1 MKSVRFLVGAV
12 GTALLVACG
21 SGADGAPG
29 EKGADGAKGD
39 NGAPGKEA
47 TVTPSLDFVTPNK
60 GVLDRTIEVTL
71 SASGTKFSGSPK
83 VDFGAGITVS
93 EVKALSATAI
103 SAKLVIAANA
113 AIGTRDVTVDGQKI
127 DKAFSVI
134 PAFAAQLTGTVQQGA
149 VVSYVIMN
157 QDPASPFDKDN
168 LSLVAPDLLDLGF
181 GAESNL
187 YASGAVI
194 VPPLATGTAAFSF
207 ANMDAE
213 GKPRTSYVGA
223 GDTMKITAR
232 VAPPLATNVAPA
244 VVNLGAQLASTYG
257 KVTVPAAT
265 TAIIDYRVQVAG
277 NATTSPRGF
286 VFGKGGKAADLL
298 GVISPPTDFFGNPE
312 PPPYDLRMVVP
323 FPQQAAAEDEFLV
336 LFDASGR
343 GGAATTTTTVV
354 KAELV
359 AEGAA
364 AHATAP
370 TAQDLA
376 TLQPIPVN
384 LANDIGGKVVTGNL
398 SAGNEVDVYR
408 ITVAAA
414 DRLQIAISGEGEYD
428 VVVST
433 DGSSDPEGD
442 NTIGYVYS
450 PAKGLPGND
459 VVDAGTE
466 TTLYIAV
473 LPYQARNGKY
483 ALSIRKIAAN

>member
-134 PAFAAQLTGTVQQGA
+134 PAIKSQLVGTALQGGVA
-149 VVSYVIMN
+149 NVAILN
-157 QDPASPFDKDN
+157 QDTANPFDKDN
-168 LSLVAPDLLDLGF
+168 LTLVAPDLVNLNV

-187 YASGAVI
+187 YAGGAFV
-194 VPPLATGTAAFSF
+194 VPPLATGSPAFSL
-207 ANMDAE
+207 ANVDAE
-213 GKPRTSYVGA
+213 GKPRVTFL
-223 GDTMKITAR
+223 GDPNDVKITGRTAT
-232 VAPPLATNVAPA
+232 ALATNVAPA
-244 VVNLGAQLASTYG
+244 AVNLGAQLASNFG
-257 KVTVPAAT
+257 KATIPAAT
-265 TAIIDYRVQVAG
+265 TMIVDYRVQVAA
-277 NATTSPRGF
+277 NATTSPLGF
-286 VFGKGGKAADLL
+286 LFGKGGKAADLL
-298 GVISPPTDFFGNPE
+298 GVMSPPQSFFGPT
-312 PPPYDLRMVVP
+312 PPPYDLHLVVP
-323 FPQQAAAEDEFLV
+323 FAQQAAGEDEYLV
-336 LFDASGR
+336 LIDSSGR
-343 GGAATTTTTVV
+343 GGAATVSTTLVR
-354 KAELV
+354 AELV
-359 AEGAA
+359 AEGAT
-364 AHATAP
+364 AHATGP

-376 TLQPIPVN
+376 ALQAIPAN
-384 LANDIGGKVVTGNL
+384 LATDIGGKVVTGNL
-398 SAGNEVDVYR
+398 ANATEVDVYKV
-408 ITVAAA
+408 TVAAN
-414 DRLQIAISGEGEYD
+414 DNVQIGISGEGEYD
-428 VVVST
+428 VVVTT
-433 DGSSDPEGD
+433 DGTADPEGED
-442 NTIGYVYS
+442 NLGYLYS
-450 PAKGLPGND
+450 ASKGQLGSD
-459 VVDAGTE
+459 VVAVGNV
-466 TTLYIAV
+466 TTVYIAV

-483 ALSIRKIAAN
+483 ALSVRKIAAN